1 MNNRGMVLIT
11 VLWIVLVIAFIS
23 FSLAAATRVE
33 VEAVQQS
40 FAGERAFF
48 MAKSAAEVTFRSL
61 KEPSTFS
68 DSPVQRENGI
78 YIFPFDSG
86 EARVHFESDA
96 GAFNINTADDKL
108 LASMFDSLGIDELH
122 RNQLVDSI
130 LDWRDTDDVPHLNG
144 AEISD
149 YGQVI
154 QGPHRLPRNSGF
166 ESVEELLLVKY
177 MTPEI
182 FYGHIEFDPSV
193 NAHRRIPG
201 VRDLVNLTSERSA
214 IDVNQAPVDVLFAL
228 PKMNRALAARI
239 VSERMQKPFGSV
251 LDIEARLPELQNS
264 ETLDYMTT
272 DAGPATSVVSVATV
286 RPSGASRTVRLVF
299 SRTRKKQIIL
309 EVPLIYK
316 DVEIIQSVRW
326 QY

>member
-1 MNNRGMVLIT
+1 MNDRGLVLMT

-23 FSLAAATRVE
+23 FSLAAAVRVE
-33 VEAVQQS
+33 VGAVQDS
-40 FAGERAFF
+40 FDGERAFF

-61 KEPSTFS
+61 KEPSTFN
-68 DSPVQRENGI
+68 DSPVQRENGV

-96 GAFNINTADDKL
+96 GSININTADDKL
-108 LASMFDSLGIDELH
+108 LASMFGSLGLNELL

-130 LDWRDTDDVPHLNG
+130 LDWRDVDDVPHLNG

-154 QGPHRLPRNSGF
+154 QGPRRLPRNGGF
-166 ESVEELLLVKY
+166 ESVDELLLVKY

-182 FYGHIEFDPSV
+182 FYGHIEFDPSA

-201 VRDLVNLTSERSA
+201 LRDLVTLGSERKA
-214 IDVNQAPVDVLFAL
+214 IDVNQAPVDVLAAL
-228 PKMNRALAARI
+228 PKMNRELAARM

-251 LDIEARLPELQNS
+251 QDIEARLPQLQDS
-264 ETLDYMTT
+264 EAIEYMST
-272 DAGPATSVVSVATV
+272 DAGPATSIVSVVTV
-286 RPSGASRTVRLVF
+286 RPSGASRTVRLIF
-299 SRTRKKQIIL
+299 SRTRKKQIITAA
-309 EVPLIYK
+309 PLIYK
-316 DVEIIQSVRW
+316 DVEIIQSGRW